1 MPLGSTL
8 YNTIVCSENPRGIFR
23 DCIVSGTPKPG
34 VVMQIKNATE
44 PVNNLWTY
52 EVFNQSSDGQRPK
65 GPIAVLLEDS
75 LQGKTI
81 TDAYV
86 TATIGHLYF
95 PLPGDL
101 LLMQLQDV
109 AGTADTHA
117 IGEKLIIDN
126 STGTLIATTGTPQT
140 EAFVVMET
148 MTALSADTLTLVMF
162 SCY

>member
-1 MPLGSTL
+1 MTLASTL
-8 YNTIVCSENPRGIFR
+8 YNTILCSENPRGIFR
-23 DCIVSGTPKPG
+23 NCIVSGTPKPG
-34 VVMQIKNATE
+34 VVMQLKSSTE
-44 PVNNLWTY
+44 PVNNVWTY
-52 EVFNQSSDGQRPK
+52 EVYAPGADGGRPK
-65 GPIAVLLEDS
+65 GPVAVLLEDS
-75 LQGKTI
+75 IQGKTI

-86 TATIGHLYF
+86 SGSRGHLYF

-126 STGTLIATTGTPQT
+126 STGTLIATTGSPQT

-148 MTALSADTLTLVMF
+148 MTALSADTLALVMF